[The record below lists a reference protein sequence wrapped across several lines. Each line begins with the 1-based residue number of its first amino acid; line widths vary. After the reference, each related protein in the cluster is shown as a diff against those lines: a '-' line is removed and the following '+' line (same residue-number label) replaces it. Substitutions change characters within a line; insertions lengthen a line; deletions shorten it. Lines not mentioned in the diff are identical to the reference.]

1 MPLPRFHRLPED
13 EQRRILDIAL
23 ESFASDGA
31 DAASYNRIIAAA
43 GISRSSAY
51 NYFDGRED
59 LLRAVLDE
67 VAMRFGEALGRWSPA
82 GDAAEFWAE
91 LEASTERVT
100 AHIEKHPADLALVD
114 VAFLDRTLGRFTGWI
129 EDLVANGDDLGLITI
144 PVDRELVVTATTAM
158 LPAFDSWAVEQMRA
172 GRTPSF
178 EVLRTVLS
186 HLWGAPK
193 EH

>member
-1 MPLPRFHRLPED
+1 MPLPRFHRLPAE

-23 ESFASDGA
+23 ETFAADGA
-31 DAASYNRIIAAA
+31 DAASYNQIIATA

-67 VAMRFGEALGRWSPA
+67 VATRFGEALGTWSPA
-82 GDAAEFWAE
+82 GDVTEFWAE
-91 LEASTERVT
+91 LEASTERVA
-100 AHIEKHPADLALVD
+100 AHIEKHPSDVALVD

-129 EDLVANGDDLGLITI
+129 EDLVANGADLGLVTI
-144 PVDRELVVTATTAM
+144 PVDRELVVTATTAV
-158 LPAFDSWAVEQMRA
+158 LPAFDSWTIEQLRA

-178 EVLRTVLS
+178 DVLRTLLS
-186 HLWGAPK
+186 HLWGASDG
-193 EH
+193 H